1 MQLLYPPGSTDK
13 VLSENTPVSRGPEKV
28 VYENKPIAPSVLAV
42 NISQASTSN
51 LTRSSSQGRNP
62 PPRQPE
68 DDFSERLMSPP
79 PGRQTPKSILR
90 QSVVQQ
96 QHYYSDQEQAWEERG
111 QIYRQEMHDPSYSQ
125 NHEHAEP
132 SHRGSNRTPAHYG
145 SNYELDDAERFR
157 IMQENL
163 RKHRE
168 TRNYTPQNVPKYPT
182 TSFNGP
188 FFKLEEVTPGR
199 ASSDRPR

>member
-1 MQLLYPPGSTDK
+1 MF
-13 VLSENTPVSRGPEKV
+13 SENTPVSRPPEKV

-62 PPRQPE
+62 PTRQPE

-79 PGRQTPKSILR
+79 PGRQTPKSILK

-96 QHYYSDQEQAWEERG
+96 QHYYSDQEQSWEERG
-111 QIYRQEMHDPSYSQ
+111 QIYKQERTEMHDPSLYSQ
-125 NHEHAEP
+125 SYEQGEP
-132 SHRGSNRTPAHYG
+132 SHRASNRTPAHYG
-145 SNYELDDAERFR
+145 SNYELDDADRFR
-157 IMQENL
+157 VMQENL

-168 TRNYTPQNVPKYPT
+168 SRSYTPQNVPKYPT

-199 ASSDRPR
+199 GSSDRPR